1 MISSP
6 AKVRGM
12 VSRRPKKTMKKV
24 ISLIA
29 IVAIC
34 GPVMA
39 DNSVGFYGSTGG
51 GFYRFKG
58 DGLRDSAPT
67 LKLSGG
73 YAFNDKLSAEASYNR
88 LFEAS
93 DTVEDVNVD
102 IDGNLWDV
110 SAKLS
115 WPLGNRIAPYGR
127 LGYSYADLKAVA
139 TEDGERIRASEYD
152 TAFSWAAG
160 ATMKLT
166 QRLGLN
172 GEYAR
177 SMIDNADLELV
188 SLSMTY
194 RFGAF

>member
-1 MISSP
+1 
-6 AKVRGM
+6 
-12 VSRRPKKTMKKV
+12 MKKV

-39 DNSVGFYGSTGG
+39 DNNVGFYGSTGG

-58 DGLRDSAPT
+58 DGFRDSAPT

-73 YAFNDKLSAEASYNR
+73 YAFNDKLSAEA
-88 LFEAS
+88 
-93 DTVEDVNVD
+93 
-102 IDGNLWDV
+102 
-110 SAKLS
+110 